1 MLEQFSPK
9 AITLAL
15 FSAISLSQV
24 AFAQDVKKTESEDEI
39 IFTANRY
46 ATSANEIGSQSIV
59 ITGKEI
65 QNRQY
70 HTATEALAHQPGVI
84 LSQNGINGPSFLYI
98 RGANSQ
104 NTLVLVNGVP
114 LGDAMGTGRVV
125 DFSLLGSL
133 LDVNRIEVLKGPQS
147 SVYGSSA
154 MGGVIQLFTNNLDE
168 KGTKIRLMAG
178 SDSTIQTS
186 ATTTGQV
193 GNLRYSLG
201 GLIENSHGI
210 DATTDTAGKQ
220 AKDFDKDRYKNRQL
234 SGRFNYLLT
243 EELDVDFAFTYN
255 KRYSEFDNSWN
266 PTDFNND
273 NRSKLFTG
281 RLALNGAFLE
291 DQWTS
296 TLAYSLMKLDRDS
309 YSGQDINEYQPNPNW
324 KPGDPSWEQMI
335 PVKVGEAETHN
346 RFNGK
351 TQTVNFDNEL
361 SFYQNFKTRFGLAYQ
376 NEQGSGDNRLKHSQ
390 NTKSIYLEQSF
401 DFTDRFYNTAG
412 IRYDNNSK
420 FGSKTTYRFTS
431 RYNFNEMVAV
441 KGSFGTGFT
450 TPNVYQIH
458 DSSVGNKDLT
468 AETSTGFDVG
478 FEIKPTMDTQLS
490 FSYFHTNYKNM
501 IGWFEF
507 NPYDPNDW
515 SGEYRNFERAKIKG
529 LEIAAS
535 AKINEQV
542 TLSGSYTY
550 LDAKEK
556 KQLGGYQQMQHR
568 PKHQVTAN
576 ATYQPLNN
584 LTLNASAIYYGERK
598 ESGNKTLDSFV
609 LFDIAG
615 SYKINNRFEVDAKIQ
630 NVFNKQYEF
639 ADGYRERGRSAY
651 VGVNISL

>member
-1 MLEQFSPK
+1 MLEQISPK
-9 AITLAL
+9 AIALAL
-15 FSAISLSQV
+15 FSALSLSQV
-24 AFAQDVKKTESEDEI
+24 AFAQDVKTTESEDEI

-114 LGDAMGTGRVV
+114 LGDAMGTGRIV
-125 DFSLLGSL
+125 DFSLLGSI

-168 KGTKIRLMAG
+168 KGTKLRLMVG

-309 YSGQDINEYQPNPNW
+309 YSGT
-324 KPGDPSWEQMI
+324 SW
-335 PVKVGEAETHN
+335 PVFGATHN

-361 SFYQNFKTRFGLAYQ
+361 SFYQDFKTRFGLAYQ

-401 DFTDRFYNTAG
+401 DFADRFYNTAG
-412 IRYDNNSK
+412 IRYDKNSK

-450 TPNVYQIH
+450 TPNVYQIFG
-458 DSSVGNKDLT
+458 DGQWVNANFDLK
-468 AETSTGFDVG
+468 AETSKGYDLG
-478 FEIKPTMDTQLS
+478 IELKPTNNAMISLS
-490 FSYFHTNYKNM
+490 LFETRYKNM
-501 IGWFEF
+501 IS
-507 NPYDPNDW
+507 W
-515 SGEYRNFERAKIKG
+515 SNALSAYNNLDRAKIKG
-529 LEIAAS
+529 FEAVATVE
-535 AKINEQV
+535 INEQLA
-542 TLSGSYTY
+542 LSGSYTY

-556 KQLGGYQQMQHR
+556 KGDGVYEEMLRR

-576 ATYQPLNN
+576 TTYQPLHN
-584 LTLNASAIYYGERK
+584 LTLNASAVYYGERK
-598 ESGNKTLDSFV
+598 ESGNKTLDSFII
-609 LFDIAG
+609 FDIAG
-615 SYKINNRFEVDAKIQ
+615 SYKINNRFEVDAKMQ

>member
-1 MLEQFSPK
+1 MLEQISPK

-15 FSAISLSQV
+15 FSALSLSQV
-24 AFAQDVKKTESEDEI
+24 VFAQDVKTTESEDEI

-59 ITGKEI
+59 ITSKEI

-70 HTATEALAHQPGVI
+70 HTATEAFAHQPGVI

-281 RLALNGAFLE
+281 RLALNGSFLE
-291 DQWTS
+291 DQLTS

-309 YSGQDINEYQPNPNW
+309 YSGT
-324 KPGDPSWEQMI
+324 SW
-335 PVKVGEAETHN
+335 PVFGATHN

-401 DFTDRFYNTAG
+401 DFADRFYNTAG
-412 IRYDNNSK
+412 IRYDKNSK

-450 TPNVYQIH
+450 APNIYQIH
-458 DSSVGNKDLT
+458 DPSVGNKDLT
-468 AETSTGFDVG
+468 AETSKGFDVG

-507 NPYDPNDW
+507 NPHDPNDW
-515 SGEYRNFERAKIKG
+515 RGEYRNFERAKIKG
-529 LEIAAS
+529 LEIVAS
-535 AKINEQV
+535 TIINEQI

-568 PKHQVTAN
+568 PRHQVTAN
-576 ATYQPLNN
+576 VTYQPLHN
-584 LTLNASAIYYGERK
+584 LTLNTSAVYYGERK
-598 ESGNKTLDSFV
+598 GAANKTLDSFV

-630 NVFNKQYEF
+630 NLFNKDYNLIE
-639 ADGYRERGRSAY
+639 GYRERGRSAY
-651 VGVNISL
+651 IGVNISL